1 MKGWLRLPAW
11 WSRVLERA
19 RLATRLLAL
28 WKLLRHPQTPWAVK
42 AVAALVV
49 AYAVSPIDLIPDF
62 IPVLG
67 QLDDL
72 ILVPLGVALAVRL
85 APPALWQACLREAE
99 AEAGRVPRLLWG
111 AVLVV
116 GVWLLVFGAFVVWLL
131 SVLAASAVAATPLRE
146 VPGTV
151 GRVVDGDT
159 LWFHPAAP
167 GEPALAVRLRGIDA
181 PESCQAW
188 GAQARRALRDQ
199 AEGRAAVL
207 QLHGQDE
214 YRRTLGV
221 LFVAGA
227 DLNARL
233 VEDGHAWAWL
243 DRADRGLYT
252 AQQQR
257 ARAAS
262 RGLHADPAAQ
272 APWSFRREH
281 GRCRR

>member
-1 MKGWLRLPAW
+1 MRGWHGLPVWWQRLRQ
-11 WSRVLERA
+11 RA
-19 RLATRLLAL
+19 RLGTRLLAL
-28 WKLLRHPQTPWAVK
+28 WKLLRHPATPWYVK
-42 AVAALVV
+42 AVAAVVV

-67 QLDDL
+67 QIDDL

-99 AEAGRVPRLLWG
+99 AEAGRVPGLLWG

-116 GVWLLVFGAFVVWLL
+116 LVWLLVLGAFAVWLV
-131 SVLAASAVAATPLRE
+131 SVLASPASAATPPRE

-151 GRVVDGDT
+151 TRVVDGDT
-159 LWFHPAAP
+159 LWFQPAAP

-188 GAQARRALRDQ
+188 GAQARRALREQ

-214 YRRTLGV
+214 YRRTLAV
-221 LFVAGA
+221 IFVAGA

-243 DRADRGLYT
+243 DRVDRGLYT
-252 AQQQR
+252 TQQQR
-257 ARAAS
+257 ARAA
-262 RGLHADPAAQ
+262 RLGLHADPAAQ